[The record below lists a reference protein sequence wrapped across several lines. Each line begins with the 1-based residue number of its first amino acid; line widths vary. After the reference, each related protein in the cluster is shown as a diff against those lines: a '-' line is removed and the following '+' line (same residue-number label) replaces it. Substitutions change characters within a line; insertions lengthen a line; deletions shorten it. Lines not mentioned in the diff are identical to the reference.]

1 MKKLLLLTLA
11 IFTLVS
17 CGDSNSKKTEKD
29 KTEKSEKTIKKKIKT
44 LKERKEEGKTARAEL
59 STYLMEIPENLV
71 FSNAIFNAS
80 GIKKSSFIA
89 ENIDEA
95 AKIKLDDWF
104 KKQSDD
110 LVTASWEKIVLQEDV
125 TVLDLLTNS
134 HSYRKAQGGDSILTD
149 MLSLSTVYDPKRKTY
164 TLHVKPYTI

>member
-11 IFTLVS
+11 VFTLVS

-29 KTEKSEKTIKKKIKT
+29 STEKIIKKKVKT
-44 LKERKEEGKTARAEL
+44 LAERKKEGKAVRAEL
-59 STYLMEIPENLV
+59 STSLTEIPKNLV
-71 FSNAIFNAS
+71 FSNAIMNAS

-89 ENIDEA
+89 ENVDEA
-95 AKIKLDDWF
+95 TKNTLDTWF

-110 LVTASWEKIVLQEDV
+110 LVAANWEKIVLQEDV

-164 TLHVKPYTI
+164 TLYVKPYTI